1 MASADPCQFSL
12 TSQSGFPV
20 FWFNGRSPQV
30 RTLTFLARLPDLP
43 LRLLIALGF
52 AVCCQLALPHG
63 LLSGLCSSNC
73 KFASSFLQTSPHD
86 DALAFR

>member
-1 MASADPCQFSL
+1 
-12 TSQSGFPV
+12 
-20 FWFNGRSPQV
+20 
-30 RTLTFLARLPDLP
+30 
-43 LRLLIALGF
+43 LIASGF

-73 KFASSFLQTSPHD
+73 MFASGFLQTSPHD